1 MHARFLARSLT
12 PDNPCAYRCRHHTRI
27 SHAFLT
33 HPMPRNMQG
42 RSSRSVARTQ
52 RYEQEPSAPAAALAR
67 DGSATARVRERR
79 ANSGTD
85 VQHAIAANHT
95 RPIMLPLYAGP
106 AHHAYQAHRAQK
118 LRIGRTF
125 HHEDPETLGRRP
137 RPQQQLHQKPVQ
149 GTSKK
154 VMNLTSHRSIHHLRR
169 SENSSK
175 HRYCKVW
182 GDAGRLR
189 SNGHIERSADLLSF
203 SSSS

>member
-1 MHARFLARSLT
+1 MYSRLGVPSTESSQKSAVLGHARAISCALT
-12 PDNPCAYRCRHHTRI
+12 HPCAYRCRHHTRR

-42 RSSRSVARTQ
+42 RSARSVARTQ

-118 LRIGRTF
+118 LRFGRTF
-125 HHEDPETLGRRP
+125 HHEDPETVGRRP
-137 RPQQQLHQKPVQ
+137 DVH
-149 GTSKK
+149 G
-154 VMNLTSHRSIHHLRR
+154 
-169 SENSSK
+169 
-175 HRYCKVW
+175 C
-182 GDAGRLR
+182 
-189 SNGHIERSADLLSF
+189 
-203 SSSS
+203 SSSCTRSLSKERRRK